1 MDNARLP
8 TYPEHREPTERIE
21 GVEFER
27 EANPR
32 TAPWTMLWRGVVFLI
47 IAFSGVTAYFA
58 WEKYRN
64 QSIKKDATPSAPVK
78 QGRGN

>member
-8 TYPEHREPTERIE
+8 AYPEHREPTERIE

-32 TAPWTMLWRGVVFLI
+32 TAPWTVLWRGLAFLA
-47 IAFSGVTAYFA
+47 IAFSAVAAYYA

-64 QSIKKDATPSAPVK
+64 QPIKKDAAPSGPVK